1 MTEYVLVD
9 VYNKY
14 VNSHKEVKKND
25 NGGRE
30 DDEIISFINFKSKNI
45 FYKIIC

>member
-9 VYNKY
+9 LYNKY

-25 NGGRE
+25 ERR
-30 DDEIISFINFKSKNI
+30 
-45 FYKIIC
+45 

>member
-9 VYNKY
+9 LYNKY

-25 NGGRE
+25 ERRQ
-30 DDEIISFINFKSKNI
+30 DEIISL
-45 FYKIIC
+45 